1 MSFNLIE
8 IALNPLKKPIHFTM
22 TAALMAAVAKT
33 NFTHSNWKK
42 ATAINVQIKSEPKL
56 AIEPQIEER
65 NTKNG
70 WNVTNFGIR
79 SWFFFH
85 RMH

>member
-22 TAALMAAVAKT
+22 TTAAATTAAVAKT
-33 NFTHSNWKK
+33 NYTHSNWKK
-42 ATAINVQIKSEPKL
+42 ATAINAQIKSEPKL
-56 AIEPQIEER
+56 AIKPQIEER
-65 NTKNG
+65 DTKNG

-79 SWFFFH
+79 S
-85 RMH
+85 